1 MKYFLLS
8 TTGDLNDQD
17 LVLIDDPPKGIGLR
31 RFLMTKGR
39 PAKAFYPAEPKIFL
53 REEHPGLKLSS
64 LLGNTESYLI
74 VSSEVKKVFEQLCA
88 GCEIEYLPF
97 DLYDHRERLYSRDYF
112 IINPIGALDCL
123 DEKASGV
130 KYGEEGSVVDIAE
143 FVLDPAKVQN
153 APALFRIDKKP
164 SKYVV
169 DERFVQAVEAQGFT
183 NVLQAPLRMLERA

>member
-1 MKYFLLS
+1 M
-8 TTGDLNDQD
+8 
-17 LVLIDDPPKGIGLR
+17 
-31 RFLMTKGR
+31 
-39 PAKAFYPAEPKIFL
+39 
-53 REEHPGLKLSS
+53 
-64 LLGNTESYLI
+64 
-74 VSSEVKKVFEQLCA
+74 
-88 GCEIEYLPF
+88 
-97 DLYDHRERLYSRDYF
+97 YDHRERLYSRDYF

-183 NVLQAPLRMLERA
+183 NVLLAPLRMLERA